1 MKIVRGFP
9 EKEDRIK
16 TPVIA
21 LGNFDGVHLGHQEI
35 LKRVVEKAK
44 KKGGTGIVVTFEPH
58 PLKILSPEK
67 CPPLIIS
74 FRDKAELLEQVGIDI
89 LICLHFD
96 REFSELSPSEFVNK
110 IIIEGIGAKEVLVGY
125 DFAFGKKRGGD
136 TNTLKKLGE
145 RLGFNVNI
153 VEPISVENKIV
164 SSTLIRNLIKEGNV
178 REAAVY
184 LGRHYSIRGRIVG
197 GDKRGKKLGFPTANI
212 HPHHELIPKD
222 GVYIGEVRLHDNKNY
237 KSLINVGTRPT
248 FGEHDLNIEAFIL
261 DFDKDI
267 YGEFLK
273 VAFLER
279 IRDEI
284 RFETSELLIKQMN
297 KDLQDAK
304 SFFIK
309 NRNDSSNDNLV

>member
-1 MKIVRGFP
+1 MKIIRGFP
-9 EKEDRIK
+9 EKEERFK

-35 LKRVVEKAK
+35 LRRVVEKAK

-74 FRDKAELLEQVGIDI
+74 FREKTELLEQEGIDI

-96 REFSELSPSEFVNK
+96 REFSNLNPSEFINRIMV
-110 IIIEGIGAKEVLVGY
+110 EGIGAKEIFVGY
-125 DFAFGKKRGGD
+125 DFAFGKRREGD

-145 RLGFNVNI
+145 KFGFDVNI
-153 VEPISVENKIV
+153 VEPISVGNKIV
-164 SSTLIRNLIKEGNV
+164 SSTLIRNLIREGNV
-178 REAAVY
+178 REASIY
-184 LGRHYSIRGRIVG
+184 LGRHYSIRGRIIG
-197 GDKRGKKLGFPTANI
+197 GDKRGRKLGFPTANI
-212 HPHHELIPKD
+212 HPHHELIPKE
-222 GVYIGEVRLHDNKNY
+222 GVYIGEVHLHDNKNY

-261 DFDKDI
+261 DFDKEI

-273 VAFLER
+273 ISFMER

-284 RFETSELLIKQMN
+284 CFETSELLIEQMN
-297 KDLQDAK
+297 EDLKKARN
-304 SFFIK
+304 FFGE
-309 NRNDSSNDNLV
+309 